1 VWRTDLELD
10 DGDATISLHLATPK
24 SLGAGKVHTMLKLPF
39 NILPAG
45 GRQSASWSIYPTA
58 QDDQLGISLQLGTLQ
73 LEGRGER
80 RGLRCSAFAGTVFE
94 GGDDPCAVG
103 NFAMQLALPI
113 QSDLGPLEQRYH
125 ERIASRPAPPIAY
138 TRAGFVGRWRLLI
151 SVDEH
156 APNARFPIELSD
168 DGTWQS
174 VGTEQTLAGTWGM
187 RGGFSSAAGSSVWLK
202 VHRFHSSETL
212 RGVAGLPVRSDFHI
226 EGVPVLET
234 AEQELAARACA
245 SGGAGGGSAGGDGA
259 AGAVVDRVN
268 GRLRVGDDD
277 IEYFGRFDLLRGWSE
292 GEAKHAWL
300 ARLDAPSW
308 GQMESEEE
316 AETHAEAA
324 EAARLLRAE
333 EQQRGDRQRAAELER
348 QLVELQ
354 ATQELQAAEE
364 AELARQQ
371 RRLAE
376 ARLTQAAQAAQLQQ
390 QLAETRTR
398 EAAANAAAERAA
410 AAEEV
415 CEAWS
420 SSCEEVASEE
430 LRAKRAWLARIDAPR

>member
-1 VWRTDLELD
+1 MFCLFTAGQDAHRGGCRAPRHRPPALLGDVQQPHLTIEEYEALSGVWRTDLELD

-45 GRQSASWSIYPTA
+45 GRQSASWSIHPTA

-168 DGTWQS
+168 RVVRWQCP
-174 VGTEQTLAGTWGM
+174 
-187 RGGFSSAAGSSVWLK
+187 SSAPAPPQARLPGGCLAALGSSTPQG
-202 VHRFHSSETL
+202 E
-212 RGVAGLPVRSDFHI
+212 GLLPICLS
-226 EGVPVLET
+226 LS
-234 AEQELAARACA
+234 CA
-245 SGGAGGGSAGGDGA
+245 SGARA
-259 AGAVVDRVN
+259 
-268 GRLRVGDDD
+268 GRLPRR
-277 IEYFGRFDLLRGWSE
+277 RFL
-292 GEAKHAWL
+292 K
-300 ARLDAPSW
+300 PSY
-308 GQMESEEE
+308 
-316 AETHAEAA
+316 
-324 EAARLLRAE
+324 
-333 EQQRGDRQRAAELER
+333 D
-348 QLVELQ
+348 
-354 ATQELQAAEE
+354 
-364 AELARQQ
+364 
-371 RRLAE
+371 
-376 ARLTQAAQAAQLQQ
+376 
-390 QLAETRTR
+390 
-398 EAAANAAAERAA
+398 
-410 AAEEV
+410 
-415 CEAWS
+415 
-420 SSCEEVASEE
+420 
-430 LRAKRAWLARIDAPR
+430 